1 MARIILR
8 RLATSIPT
16 IFVTTVLVFAMRY
29 LLPGGPVEAMLGG
42 GTGQYTP
49 HQIAV
54 IKARLGL
61 DASIPEQY
69 WHWLVGLFHGDLG
82 TSYYSQVP
90 VTTVISPRL
99 VPSLELI
106 VGSLIVSILVGGGL
120 GILAAIKR
128 NRPVGRLVQLGTGL
142 GLSIPDF
149 WLAAVAAG
157 LFGLT
162 WEIFPAVGFT
172 PITQSVWRNLYTL
185 TLPVLVL
192 SVVTGS
198 FLARHVSSA
207 MAGALDTAY
216 VRTAWAMGLP
226 PSTVYFRCA
235 LRNALAPVVTYIPL
249 AFTALVGGTVLVE
262 NIYGIP
268 GLGTEIVSSV
278 SNEDFPVIQ
287 AIVLLVG
294 VLVAVLNLVADT
306 GLALLDPRVTSAT
319 SRRRAPTGGRRGLA
333 QLRTRTVQGGER

>member
-1 MARIILR
+1 MSRIILR

-16 IFVTTVLVFAMRY
+16 IFLTTVLVFAMRY

-42 GTGQYTP
+42 GSGQYTP
-49 HQIAV
+49 RQIAA
-54 IKARLGL
+54 IKHRLGL
-61 DASIPEQY
+61 DASVPVQY
-69 WHWLVGLFHGDLG
+69 WHWLDGLLHGDLG

-90 VTTVISPRL
+90 VTTVLGPRL
-99 VPSLELI
+99 VPSLQLI
-106 VGSLIVSILVGGGL
+106 VGSLIVSLIIGGGL

-128 NRPVGRLVQLGTGL
+128 NRPSGRIVQLGTGL
-142 GLSIPDF
+142 GLSVPDF

-157 LFGLT
+157 LLGLT

-172 PITQSVWRNLYTL
+172 PITESVGRNLYDL

-207 MAGALDTAY
+207 MAAALDSPY

-226 PSTVYFRCA
+226 PRKVYFQCA

-262 NIYGIP
+262 NIYAIP

-294 VLVAVLNLVADT
+294 VLVAVLNLLADT
-306 GLALLDPRVTSAT
+306 GLALLDPRIRNAT
-319 SRRRAPTGGRRGLA
+319 SQRRVTGRRGTA
-333 QLRTRTVQGGER
+333 SVGAPAAEAGEH